1 MTMRDLAALVALA
14 VGVVGAAFAWLDQPG
29 SVRVPAGRS
38 DPGAFVVHR
47 LEAPSTIVT
56 ADGSTLIPVAQFETR
71 GRALNV
77 ERFKPHQSLA
87 NWVPGLR
94 PSTHDIGLGF
104 GPMTDS
110 ANVDRFRFSHEGASN
125 GLRALFARPRD
136 AMTQQEF
143 EQLAPFITNIH
154 VIPATPAVY
163 EQLRR
168 VRIGELVTLRGKLVN
183 VRDAQGRMAST
194 SMTAGDRDC
203 EILWLEGLQ
212 RSTLQETPR

>member
-1 MTMRDLAALVALA
+1 MTLRDLAALAALTI
-14 VGVVGAAFAWLDQPG
+14 GVVGAVSAWLDQPG
-29 SVRVPAGRS
+29 RCDVPPGRS
-38 DPGAFVVHR
+38 DTGAFIVQR
-47 LEAPSTIVT
+47 LEAAASITT
-56 ADGSTLIPVAQFETR
+56 ADGSTLTPVAQFEAR
-71 GRALNV
+71 GRTLNI

-110 ANVDRFRFSHEGASN
+110 VNVDRFRFSHEGATN

-143 EQLAPFITNIH
+143 DQLAPFITNIH
-154 VIPATPAVY
+154 LIPATAAVY

-168 VRIGELVTLRGKLVN
+168 VRIGELVTVRGKLVN
-183 VRDAQGRMAST
+183 VRDAEGRVAST
-194 SMTAGDRDC
+194 STTAGDRDC
-203 EILWLEGLQ
+203 EILWLEDIQ
-212 RSTLQETPR
+212 RTTL